1 MMSAPVRQSP
11 KTLTNCS
18 KGQLVGFSRLV
29 NTMSSQKSP
38 DSRRLYL
45 QIADR
50 LRTVMYQPGFTSQGR
65 LPPERALAEQ
75 LGVSRP
81 SIREALVALE
91 LEGRVEIRMGSG
103 VYLTQTVPP
112 ELHKEDAAVEEMGN
126 SLSDIMGARA
136 IFEGAIVALV
146 APLAKPRD
154 VKALRAIYD
163 TMECECQ
170 AGRSPADADR
180 EFHIR
185 IAQMTHNEVLVQ
197 TVARLYDERQ
207 DPISAKLLDHYEP
220 EDSWFTALHEH
231 REILEAIEARDAIQA
246 QAAMQRHL
254 KLSLKR
260 TMTRK
265 QLS

>member
-1 MMSAPVRQSP
+1 MA
-11 KTLTNCS
+11 
-18 KGQLVGFSRLV
+18 
-29 NTMSSQKSP
+29 SQKP
-38 DSRRLYL
+38 TDSRRLYL

-103 VYLTQTVPP
+103 VYLTQAAPP
-112 ELHKEDAAVEEMGN
+112 GQQEEPAPDKEMGN

-154 VKALRAIYD
+154 IKALRAIYD
-163 TMECECQ
+163 TMERECQ
-170 AGRSPADADR
+170 AGQSPAATDR
-180 EFHIR
+180 DFHIR
-185 IAQMTHNEVLVQ
+185 IARMTGNDVLVQ

-220 EDSWFTALHEH
+220 EDSWLTALHEH

-254 KLSLKR
+254 KMSLKR
-260 TMTRK
+260 TMSTMTRRDA
-265 QLS
+265 

>member
-1 MMSAPVRQSP
+1 MA
-11 KTLTNCS
+11 
-18 KGQLVGFSRLV
+18 
-29 NTMSSQKSP
+29 SSTST

-45 QIADR
+45 QIAER
-50 LRTVMYQPGFTSQGR
+50 LRTVMYQPGFTTQGR

-103 VYLTQTVPP
+103 VYLTRMAAP
-112 ELHKEDAAVEEMGN
+112 EVHETAAPADEMGN
-126 SLSDIMGARA
+126 SLTDIMGARVV
-136 IFEGAIVALV
+136 FEGAIAALV

-154 VKALRAIYD
+154 LKALRAIYQ
-163 TMECECQ
+163 TMEQQCQ
-170 AGRSPADADR
+170 AGHSPAAADR
-180 EFHIR
+180 DFHMR
-185 IAQMTHNEVLVQ
+185 IARMAGNEVLVQ

-220 EDSWFTALHEH
+220 EDSWLTALQEH
-231 REILEAIEARDAIQA
+231 RDILEAIEARDAIQA

-254 KLSLKR
+254 KRSLRR